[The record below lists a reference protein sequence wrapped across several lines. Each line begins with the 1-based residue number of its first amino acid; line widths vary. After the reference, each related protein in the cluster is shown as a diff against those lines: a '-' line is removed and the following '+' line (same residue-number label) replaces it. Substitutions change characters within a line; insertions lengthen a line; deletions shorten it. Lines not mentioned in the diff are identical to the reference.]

1 MYFQVD
7 CLNVVFGQNPAILP
21 ILFFCHHS
29 IGEISGGLSAPETP
43 AITADRE
50 FFVKI
55 SELDENLRLIF
66 PDPEVSL
73 KLSYHFKLNKSGG
86 RGSCIR
92 S

>member
-1 MYFQVD
+1 VPFIPDPVA
-7 CLNVVFGQNPAILP
+7 AISALQRFSAV
-21 ILFFCHHS
+21 IS
-29 IGEISGGLSAPETP
+29 EWDSGGLSAPETP
-43 AITADRE
+43 AITADRK